1 MELIPGVDYEKLV
14 NIFESATSTTSSQTI
29 SKSELQNLLTLA
41 QSDREKEL
49 VRYTAF
55 KASGLTASAA
65 RRQYGFDNMG
75 ERAARVEA
83 YIEECLHI
91 RESINSLSEDQEAA
105 AMQLLGIDDI
115 DMDGSSEMDSS
126 GEQNDSLLQ
135 NTSETNYFDY
145 DEVVPILRASQFN
158 WFELVNTMVEKV
170 SSDNEKSVISQLS
183 EYFPKVLEIC
193 RTSSEETLLQ
203 QSYQAF
209 SNYYN
214 THQLEADRS
223 ADALNGFIVTDSES
237 EDPDQY
243 IGLNDTSSEKA
254 KAIIEKKRKAIR
266 RRARYLI
273 SKSIAN
279 LNFL

>member
-1 MELIPGVDYEKLV
+1 M
-14 NIFESATSTTSSQTI
+14 
-29 SKSELQNLLTLA
+29 
-41 QSDREKEL
+41 
-49 VRYTAF
+49 
-55 KASGLTASAA
+55 
-65 RRQYGFDNMG
+65 
-75 ERAARVEA
+75 
-83 YIEECLHI
+83 HI
-91 RESINSLSEDQEAA
+91 RESINSLSEDQVAA
-105 AMQLLGIDDI
+105 AMQLLGIDDS

-145 DEVVPILRASQFN
+145 DEVVPIPRASQFN

-170 SSDNEKSVISQLS
+170 SSDNEISVISQLS

-254 KAIIEKKRKAIR
+254 KAIIEKKRKAIW

-279 LNFL
+279 LNFLKRKQSARMKTIIKEFPTIGKEIEEFVQSCNIGADAWRRTGVLTFDGNIRVKSKVWENT